1 MCACSFVKGMRF
13 TILVG
18 AGEDYLQHLDVNEAE
33 ENGGDLL
40 DGTMAQ
46 RSGHLG
52 ALDPV

>member
-1 MCACSFVKGMRF
+1 MRF

-40 DGTMAQ
+40 DGTH
-46 RSGHLG
+46 SGQ
-52 ALDPV
+52 DTQVPSTRCNPPMVVD